1 MKEPCFEANFDVI
14 MENFVRSYHY
24 LNLFVYD
31 KKQKFYIREMDFLAR
46 LGESLG
52 YFTFFRDRGMDPRY
66 QREEPMDLAWYAKGR
81 DNDHYRIVLRVETG
95 KLFLKLHDGLTK
107 KILTAGKSGHMSP
120 NLLAIIHTDQD
131 NTALEFVKLL
141 NHNYRMPAKSLII
154 FKIFNFDKKIF
165 HKMVCWQLPL
175 KKSTPSRTV
184 LVDTGING
192 LISLHFKDQSGYYK
206 LNGDLYTKAQYG

>member
-1 MKEPCFEANFDVI
+1 MKEPCFEADFDVI

-95 KLFLKLHDGLTK
+95 KLFLKLHDELTK
-107 KILTAGKSGHMSP
+107 K
-120 NLLAIIHTDQD
+120 
-131 NTALEFVKLL
+131 F
-141 NHNYRMPAKSLII
+141 
-154 FKIFNFDKKIF
+154 
-165 HKMVCWQLPL
+165 
-175 KKSTPSRTV
+175 
-184 LVDTGING
+184 
-192 LISLHFKDQSGYYK
+192 
-206 LNGDLYTKAQYG
+206 